1 MNPHLLLK
9 SISQDLQWARGS
21 RTKAEGR
28 AGDSGTCR
36 NAGVG
41 GIRGAR
47 WASPECEA
55 AANQSLF
62 PLSEDG
68 EGSLK
73 AQEAAAVSY
82 SLGSQHA
89 SSPRV
94 PSLAEGTALILPSK
108 HLKLGVN

>member
-1 MNPHLLLK
+1 MVATPR
-9 SISQDLQWARGS
+9 QR
-21 RTKAEGR
+21 AEQETRGR
-28 AGDSGTCR
+28 AGMLGW
-36 NAGVG
+36 